1 MAKNWTMTDIALAAG
16 VSQTTVSMVLN
27 DVAHARIAE
36 STRERVLKVAEEMG
50 YAKGP
55 RFENGRCKE
64 TRIVCMLIDEVGVT
78 QWYQPLLEGADD
90 EARIG
95 NCLVAAYRTRGDPS
109 IEAAAIAM
117 LPKNRLAGVLYA
129 TLTKRIVKLPEALHA
144 IPTVM
149 LNCNATGGDCLSVI
163 SADLPAAYTATEALL
178 RAGHRRIAHLAGDK
192 RVVAGQEREQGY
204 RQALLNW
211 DIPVDSSLILYD
223 GGPSFQ
229 DGREMTDHLL
239 DLPQPPTA
247 IFCYNDRTAIGA
259 YEAIRAR
266 GLRIPDDISVVGF
279 DNEIELTRRAFP
291 PLTTVALPHEQMARQ
306 AVKILLDIE
315 NIRSTSQ
322 HPRMIK
328 VECPIVLRESI
339 GPPKPNPP
347 SV

>member
-55 RFENGRCKE
+55 RFDTGRCKE

-78 QWYQPLLEGADD
+78 QWYPPLLEGADD

-109 IEAAAIAM
+109 IEAAAIAL

-129 TLTKRIVKLPEALHA
+129 TLTKRVVALPEALNA

-149 LNCNATGGDCLSVI
+149 LNCNAIGGDCLSVV
-163 SADLPAAYTATEALL
+163 SADLPAAFTATEALL

-192 RVVAGQEREQGY
+192 CGVAGREREQGY

-211 DIPVDSSLILYD
+211 DIPVDSSLILD
-223 GGPSFQ
+223 GG
-229 DGREMTDHLL
+229 GREMTDHLL
-239 DLPQPPTA
+239 NLPQPPTA
-247 IFCYNDRTAIGA
+247 IFCCNDRTAIGA

-279 DNEIELTRRAFP
+279 DNEIDLTSRAFP
-291 PLTTVALPHEQMARQ
+291 PLTTMALPHEQMARQ

-347 SV
+347 PV

>member
-50 YAKGP
+50 YTKGP
-55 RFENGRCKE
+55 HFDAPGRNE
-64 TRIVCMLIDEVGVT
+64 TRIVCMLIDEVGMT
-78 QWYQPLLEGADD
+78 QWYPPLLEGADE
-90 EARIG
+90 EARAG
-95 NCLVAAYRTRGDPS
+95 NCLVAAYRTRCDPS
-109 IEAAAIAM
+109 IEAAAIAA
-117 LPKNRLAGVLYA
+117 LSKNRLAGVLYA
-129 TLTKRIVKLPEALHA
+129 TLTKRIVDLPEALSA

-149 LNCNATGGDCLSVI
+149 LNCYSTSGEHLSVV
-163 SADLPAAYTATEALL
+163 SADLPAAYTATAALL
-178 RAGHRRIAHLAGDK
+178 QAGHRRIAHLAGD
-192 RVVAGQEREQGY
+192 RWVVAGREREQGY

-211 DIPVDSSLILYD
+211 DIPVDSSLILQGR
-223 GGPSFQ
+223 GGRTFH
-229 DGREMTDHLL
+229 DGREMTHHLL

-259 YEAIRAR
+259 YEAIHAR

-279 DNEIELTRRAFP
+279 DNEVDLTSNSVP
-291 PLTTVALPHEQMARQ
+291 PLTTMVLPHEQMARE
-306 AVKILLDIE
+306 AVKMLLDIE
-315 NIRSTSQ
+315 NIRSASQ

-339 GPPKPNPP
+339 GPPPKR
-347 SV
+347 S